1 MSLEISV
8 SEISIYEENM
18 HAMDIPYQNIR
29 NQIKERKNMEEYEIT
44 EIYQEIDNNFQQ
56 LKQYCINR
64 TTPGEMQNIFTK
76 TLILMKKLTKS
87 HAIVSF
93 FRDYLIEFI
102 IKIHPCLDS
111 VDLHSLLYIFKSCE
125 KHDSFYDMLHFLDI
139 SFSTGLLKSD
149 TSLTIYEKFQIIESI
164 IQREHSEHYDNDTID
179 LLTTNII
186 EYKQHEGYSHNL
198 QNLIYSE
205 QFYHILLIKRY
216 SYDIQLQIYDGI
228 GFLPHIIFHL
238 IENSSNINIIDF
250 INKVPISDSLGL
262 FPWERN
268 DSLTDQL
275 LFETDRAT
283 FLNECIKKSLLE
295 LSEMETISY
304 INSTKLAIYCNTDS
318 LFKTLEK
325 SINEKETL
333 LTIELIEIF
342 GKYHTSVFI
351 DNSESFIDCI
361 VDITKNNPYQ
371 ITRKLGSIFIFLMYQ
386 IGPGFLIKDLVAGL
400 NIIQAILHSNLRD
413 CSTQYIIGALLNT
426 IRNKTTLCELSEP
439 VFDLVKYL
447 WERSSEEIK
456 EVDEIVDI
464 KEEDLESIVEHCEAF
479 LRGEM
484 DGTRR

>member
-1 MSLEISV
+1 M
-8 SEISIYEENM
+8 
-18 HAMDIPYQNIR
+18 
-29 NQIKERKNMEEYEIT
+29 
-44 EIYQEIDNNFQQ
+44 
-56 LKQYCINR
+56 
-64 TTPGEMQNIFTK
+64 
-76 TLILMKKLTKS
+76 
-87 HAIVSF
+87 
-93 FRDYLIEFI
+93 
-102 IKIHPCLDS
+102 
-111 VDLHSLLYIFKSCE
+111 
-125 KHDSFYDMLHFLDI
+125 
-139 SFSTGLLKSD
+139 
-149 TSLTIYEKFQIIESI
+149 
-164 IQREHSEHYDNDTID
+164 
-179 LLTTNII
+179 
-186 EYKQHEGYSHNL
+186 
-198 QNLIYSE
+198 
-205 QFYHILLIKRY
+205 
-216 SYDIQLQIYDGI
+216 
-228 GFLPHIIFHL
+228 
-238 IENSSNINIIDF
+238 
-250 INKVPISDSLGL
+250 
-262 FPWERN
+262 
-268 DSLTDQL
+268 
-275 LFETDRAT
+275 
-283 FLNECIKKSLLE
+283 
-295 LSEMETISY
+295 
-304 INSTKLAIYCNTDS
+304 
-318 LFKTLEK
+318 FKTLEK